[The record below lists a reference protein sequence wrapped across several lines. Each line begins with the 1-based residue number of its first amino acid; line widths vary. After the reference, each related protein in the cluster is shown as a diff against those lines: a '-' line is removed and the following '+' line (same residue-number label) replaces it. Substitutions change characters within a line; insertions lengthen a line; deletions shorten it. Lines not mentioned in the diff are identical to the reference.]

1 MNPFET
7 AWRLT
12 PDLKLLDTETGFSV
26 PVHTFVTNPDCV
38 LPLLAACRLMNYDN
52 SFDFLSLARR
62 WAEYRERSAR
72 FSVGFDF
79 RWHSDYWFKVCLSVL
94 EEDTLYA
101 EYGCSHAYLLWT
113 RETIWGADQICEL
126 TQDLPIPH
134 ERRDTLIQ
142 CLADREQEFRLE
154 LLDWDAIAE
163 LICPSEYELPAMA
176 RSAGQQTPCRAR
188 RPIKKR
194 VRFEVLHRC
203 DFTCQACGAKAA
215 DGAELHIDHIHP
227 VSKGGTNDP
236 ANLQALCRDCNLGKG
251 ARVL

>member
-1 MNPFET
+1 VTDPFET

-12 PDLKLLDTETGFSV
+12 TDLKLLDTETGFSV
-26 PVHTFVTNPDCV
+26 PVQTFVTNPDCV

-52 SFDFLSLARR
+52 GFDFLSLARS
-62 WAEYRERSAR
+62 WAEYRERAAR
-72 FSVGFDF
+72 FSVGLDLG
-79 RWHSDYWFKVCLSVL
+79 WGVGHWFTVRLSIL
-94 EEDTLYA
+94 EEEVVHPDHGDYR
-101 EYGCSHAYLLWT
+101 YLLWT
-113 RETIWGADQICEL
+113 RQTIWGADQICES
-126 TQDLPIPH
+126 TQDLPIPQR
-134 ERRDTLIQ
+134 RRDALLQ
-142 CLADREQEFRLE
+142 CLADRSQSFRLE
-154 LLDWDAIAE
+154 LLDWDAIAP

-176 RSAGQQTPCRAR
+176 RPASAQTPGRPR

-236 ANLQALCRDCNLGKG
+236 TNLQALCRDCNLGKG